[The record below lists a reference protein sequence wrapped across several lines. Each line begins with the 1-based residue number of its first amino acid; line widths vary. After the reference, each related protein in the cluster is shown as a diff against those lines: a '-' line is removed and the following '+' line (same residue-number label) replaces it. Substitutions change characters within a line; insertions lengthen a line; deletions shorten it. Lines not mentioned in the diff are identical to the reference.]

1 MIKNSIIRKYSVTLA
16 MIVVLALVLPL
27 KACAKEQML
36 VEEPDGIITM
46 TTKASE
52 VWLFIV
58 VGSKED
64 FSVDWGDGKQSSVND
79 AVYYKESELFVFT
92 REYSGAT
99 AHNIVITGNVTQLSC
114 GGNLTALDVS
124 RNPTLTRLN
133 CYGNQLTTLDV
144 SRNPALTDLDCGKN
158 QLTALD
164 VSKNTA
170 LERLKCNQNQLTA
183 LDVSKNTEL
192 WLLEVVGN
200 QLTAATLNDLFRTL
214 PDRSKLG
221 LEYVGDINISTYSGG
236 GNPGNS
242 DCDRSIAEVRGWS
255 FHSIRALR

>member
-1 MIKNSIIRKYSVTLA
+1 MFPAKLV
-16 MIVVLALVLPL
+16 MIVVMAVLPL
-27 KACAKEQML
+27 IACAKEQSI
-36 VEEPDGIITM
+36 EPPLGENQGSITM
-46 TTKASE
+46 TTQASK
-52 VWLFIV
+52 VWFTV
-58 VGSKED
+58 VGAKD
-64 FSVDWGDGKQSSVND
+64 FFVDWGDGKKSNVND
-79 AVYYKESELFVFT
+79 AEYFEAEGMFVFT
-92 REYSGAT
+92 REYSDAT

-170 LERLKCNQNQLTA
+170 LERLKCNQNQLTD
-183 LDVSKNTEL
+183 LDVSKNTVL

-200 QLTAATLNDLFRTL
+200 QLTAVALNDLFRTL

-221 LEYVGDINISTYSGG
+221 PEYVGDINISTYSGG

-242 DCDRSIAEVRGWS
+242 DCDRSIAEARGWS